1 MNKLESTANAT
12 EGDTTMR
19 FFTATALA
27 ALIAAPALAEGWKD
41 DYQVLKFG
49 ILSSENEQDRLMRN
63 EPLRI
68 YLEDMLGVQVE
79 IFTAGNYDGVI
90 QAIAADQIEI
100 ARLGSSAYA
109 AAYTATDGGVI
120 PTLTTLAKDGSTGYY
135 SIVVTRCDSGITS
148 LEDAKG
154 KVHAFADPDST
165 SGYAVPYFN
174 MIEREGFKPEDHFGT
189 VTFSGSHE
197 AGVTG
202 VVNGTFDTAAT
213 YQDNDAAGI
222 YQRMEEKGM
231 IEPGLVC
238 KIWESPEITS
248 GPWTFRK
255 NLPEAL
261 IEEVSAAIES
271 FPTADPEGYKL
282 YSSFT
287 EDDPNPEIGFTRV
300 DSERYQ
306 WIVDMRAWIKEQR
319 RSGS

>member
-1 MNKLESTANAT
+1 
-12 EGDTTMR
+12 MR
-19 FFTATALA
+19 FITATALTV
-27 ALIAAPALAEGWKD
+27 LIASPALADGWKV

-49 ILSSENEQDRLMRN
+49 ILSGENEKDRLMRN
-63 EPLRI
+63 EPLRA
-68 YLEDMLGVQVE
+68 YLQETLGVEIQ

-90 QAIAADQIEI
+90 QALAADQIEI

-109 AAYTATDGGVI
+109 AAYTATDGGVV
-120 PTLTTLAKDGSTGYY
+120 PTLTGKALNGNTGYY
-135 SIVVTRCDSGITS
+135 SIVVTRCDSGIKN

-165 SGYAVPYFN
+165 SGYAVPYYN
-174 MIEREGFKPEDHFGT
+174 MITREGFKPEDYFST
-189 VTFSGSHE
+189 VTFSGSHV

-213 YQDNDAAGI
+213 YQDNDVDGI
-222 YQRMEEKGM
+222 FQRMEDKGM
-231 IEPGLVC
+231 IEPGQVC
-238 KIWESPEITS
+238 TIWESPEITS

-261 IEEVSAAIES
+261 IEDVTAAIEE

-282 YSSFT
+282 YSSWT
-287 EDDPNPEIGFTRV
+287 AEDPNPDTGFVRV
-300 DSERYQ
+300 DAERYD